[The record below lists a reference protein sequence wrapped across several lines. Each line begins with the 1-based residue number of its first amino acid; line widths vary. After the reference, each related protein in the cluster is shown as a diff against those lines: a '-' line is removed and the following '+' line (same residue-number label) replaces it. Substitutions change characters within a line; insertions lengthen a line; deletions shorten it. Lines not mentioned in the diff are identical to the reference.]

1 MKVGCMYETKFH
13 DRIVALQPDDIGV
26 VVHGTPEK
34 IPALLSS
41 SNIGERTA
49 SMRRWVIGAF
59 VVLLAA
65 AIGYWYTN
73 RDSAEVGPTY
83 ETIVVAKGDV
93 QEIVSGSGTIEPAA
107 TTSVRVA
114 RAGVVTSVSVTEGAT
129 ITNGAELFRVD
140 GTPVFALVTPTPFY
154 RTLAS
159 GDDGDDVRV
168 LQELL
173 RDLGYYDGTIDS
185 DYGGATQEAVRDFL
199 ESRDLDR
206 THRVGPETFQSVGSP
221 ELGTPVVASLSVGVG
236 DSVQPGAGAL
246 VTRPDGALHAVVRI
260 NEVDIPRIAVGQKAV
275 ITLDALPDEEFVG
288 EVTEVSTGLVSA
300 STATGSGGGTAGVVT
315 FPVTV
320 RLDAPSTQIK
330 AGMSADAQI
339 VLTTVTGVLAVP
351 TGAVQEKEGKTIVL
365 VPGESNPDGMQAEPE
380 PLEVV
385 VGLRSDDMVE
395 VTSGLSEG
403 QTIIVGLD
411 VESLELPSGGLFS
424 PPDGPPGSGNEGGS

>member
-1 MKVGCMYETKFH
+1 MKK
-13 DRIVALQPDDIGV
+13 L
-26 VVHGTPEK
+26 
-34 IPALLSS
+34 
-41 SNIGERTA
+41 
-49 SMRRWVIGAF
+49 VIGIL
-59 VVLLAA
+59 VVLLVAA
-65 AIGYWYTN
+65 GAYWFAG
-73 RDSAEVGPTY
+73 RDATEAGPVY

-93 QEIVSGSGTIEPAA
+93 QEIVSGSGTIEPAS
-107 TTSVRVA
+107 TTTVRVA
-114 RAGVVTSVSVTEGAT
+114 RAGVITSVSVTEGAA

-168 LQELL
+168 LQELM
-173 RDLGYYDGTIDS
+173 RDLDYYSGTIDS
-185 DYGGATQEAVRDFL
+185 DYGGASQEAVRDFL
-199 ESRDLDR
+199 EDRDLER
-206 THRVGPETFQSVGSP
+206 THRVGPETFQSVGSA
-221 ELGTPVVASLSVGVG
+221 ELGAPVVASLLIGVG

-246 VTRPDGALHAVVRI
+246 VTRPDGVLQAVVNI
-260 NEVDIPRIAVGQKAV
+260 NEIDIPRIEVGQKAV
-275 ITLDALPDEEFVG
+275 ITLDALPDQEFTG
-288 EVTEVSTGLVSA
+288 EVTEVSTGLVSSGA
-300 STATGSGGGTAGVVT
+300 AGATGGGTANVVT

-320 RLDAPSTQIK
+320 RLDAPSAQIK

-351 TGAVQEKEGKTIVL
+351 TGAVQEKEGTTIVL
-365 VPGESNPDGMQAEPE
+365 VPGAMNPDGTQASPE

-424 PPDGPPGSGNEGGS
+424 PPDGPPGSGDEGGP